1 VRGRDKRAGTR
12 KKYFVYTKE
21 KKEEKGR
28 RKKQKQTAPRSSHF
42 HVTEFGQLNKCLI

>member
-28 RKKQKQTAPRSSHF
+28 RKKQNKQLLDQVIF
-42 HVTEFGQLNKCLI
+42 M